1 MRLPPPPIVPEA
13 ARRGTGGARL
23 AAMATPPPP
32 PPIGTPPSARST
44 PPDSPATV
52 TVDDTVV
59 HEHSPAPTPPRSLL
73 YSSMPSF
80 GDSAFNSSDRGSG
93 SGSGVRLA
101 LGAQRMM
108 RKPVAPSSLSQS
120 AALPQPYSKAV
131 SAIAISE
138 AQAAAGRSS
147 NPGKAISPRMMSESR
162 PLSPPGTP
170 PNLSPRSPLSA
181 PQSPP
186 TSPRTTG
193 IAGDWLASKARSP
206 PGSPPRFMSPPRGPT
221 LLERNT
227 GFYSPPTS
235 PERTLSPPRIQT
247 GTAVR
252 RFAVRMSDRLTP
264 TAAAAD
270 KAPGRLQRRV

>member
-32 PPIGTPPSARST
+32 PPIGTPPAARST

-52 TVDDTVV
+52 AVDDSVV
-59 HEHSPAPTPPRSLL
+59 HEHSPAPHAPRSLL

-80 GDSAFNSSDRGSG
+80 GDSAFNTSDRG

-101 LGAQRMM
+101 LGAQRML
-108 RKPVAPSSLSQS
+108 RKPAAPSSLSQS
-120 AALPQPYSKAV
+120 AALPQPASKAV
-131 SAIAISE
+131 SAISISD
-138 AQAAAGRSS
+138 AQPAGRSS

-193 IAGDWLASKARSP
+193 VAGDWLASKARSP
-206 PGSPPRFMSPPRGPT
+206 PGSPTRFVSPPRGPT

-235 PERTLSPPRIQT
+235 PERTLSPPRAQT
-247 GTAVR
+247 GTTAVR
-252 RFAVRMSDRLTP
+252 RFGVRRNPTSD
-264 TAAAAD
+264 AD
-270 KAPGRLQRRV
+270 CSRCG